1 MEETFSTP
9 EVEQTAAKYMYG
21 AYASIYHAKYSQAEQ
36 WIRMGQYKAAA
47 EVLRSREDA
56 NYLLTLLNAEATRQK
71 HAQVLKTSCE
81 FQILNAVMQS
91 QEVELEML
99 KRVALNNPSYASMA
113 ALKSRIKA
121 IELELSIDPWE
132 VPPDVVQSGGKK
144 NDLTKWRVDKFPLKV
159 FIPTDAACAK
169 IKGYKTGDAQL
180 LRSAFD
186 AWQKLSGGRT
196 KFVYTTQP
204 GSADITCGWV
214 SEQKLLTLPD
224 AVGVCWQ
231 HSDSK
236 KFMRFAE
243 IKVLT
248 FSENIFGHSGADN
261 QFRKNAL
268 TEVCLHEIG
277 HALGLNHS
285 TSENDIMTYHVHA
298 KPLVAPTTR
307 DVSTLNTFYTT
318 NINEL
323 ITAALESVWSD
334 KYDAA
339 TTSLDKIM
347 AIVPKDQQTRETV
360 CLLHVKMA
368 KILMSR
374 SEYAKAIT
382 HLSKSKYLLN
392 GGESKKIKDL
402 ILKSLMYC
410 YVKTGNNKAAEE
422 LDKQCQILAKPVQNS
437 ASFLDQYGLKPE
449 AVPFYDKALADSPN
463 DIAIREKFCYLLVTL
478 AKDELKENHDEVA
491 IDLLLKAKSMLVK
504 GMSTQSI
511 QKVMDA
517 LKHAYLYG
525 QRYQEADN
533 VWKDVGDI
541 LPKVENKSDV
551 PKTPEQDIANLVAAA
566 MAKRPSDFSNP
577 GTKKV
582 QLEKIKLAY
591 EHYVNS
597 LRQCAVAK
605 RVKDVP
611 GWAMRFVVLA
621 KQYDRPNAQDPLGLM
636 YKCRHNL
643 IDLTDEGAVIS
654 IEISLPFNASEK

>member
-9 EVEQTAAKYMYG
+9 EVEQTAAKYLYG

-47 EVLRSREDA
+47 EFLTAKEDA
-56 NYLLTLLNAEATRQK
+56 NYLLALLNAEAKRQK
-71 HAQVLKTSCE
+71 HAQVLKTSCQ

-99 KRVALNNPSYASMA
+99 KRVALNNPNYSSIA

-169 IKGYKTGDAQL
+169 IKGYKTGDAML

-204 GSADITCGWV
+204 GSADITCGWE
-214 SEQKLLTLPD
+214 SEQKLLTSPN

-248 FSENIFGHSGADN
+248 FSEGIFGHSGADN

-285 TSENDIMTYHVHA
+285 TSENDIMTYHIHA
-298 KPLVAPTTR
+298 KPLIAPTTR
-307 DVSTLNTFYTT
+307 DVSTLNTLYTT

-323 ITAALESVWSD
+323 IAAALESVWSD

-339 TTSLDKIM
+339 TASLDKIM
-347 AIVPKDQQTRETV
+347 AIVPRDQQTRETV

-382 HLSKSKYLLN
+382 HLSKSKTLLS
-392 GGESKKIKDL
+392 GSESKKIRDL

-422 LDKQCQILAKPVQNS
+422 LDKQCQILTKPVQNS

-449 AVPFYDKALADSPN
+449 AVPFYDKAFADSPD
-463 DIAIREKFCYLLVTL
+463 DIAIREKFCQLLIVL
-478 AKDELKENHDEVA
+478 ASDELKENHDEIA
-491 IDLLLKAKSMLVK
+491 INMLLKAKSMLVK
-504 GMSTQSI
+504 GMSEKSI
-511 QKVMDA
+511 RNVISELHKT
-517 LKHAYLYG
+517 YSYG
-525 QRYQEADN
+525 QRYREADN
-533 VWKDVGDI
+533 LWSSVEDI
-541 LPKVENKSDV
+541 LPKTKEREWKNTLEQNLTTLVEASKLSH
-551 PKTPEQDIANLVAAA
+551 PTSWQKPEAEKIE
-566 MAKRPSDFSNP
+566 
-577 GTKKV
+577 T
-582 QLEKIKLAY
+582 EKIKQAY
-591 EHYVNS
+591 DQYVQAI
-597 LRQCAVAK
+597 RQCGTAYK
-605 RVKDVP
+605 VKEECN
-611 GWAMRFVVLA
+611 WATVFIIRS
-621 KQYDRPNAQDPLGLM
+621 KQYAAKGMEHPLGRMHAL
-636 YKCRHNL
+636 RRAL
-643 IDLTDEGAVIS
+643 VALTDESAVVG
-654 IEISLPFNASEK
+654 IEAGLALSEAN